1 MLTLKEKVML
11 VKVGGQKWISFLS
24 SCEDRIG
31 VSTGQVQRAACAGTK
46 HRPLAGGVSVGG
58 AVEDVHQWAVVNTS
72 SYS

>member
-1 MLTLKEKVML
+1 MDFIPIL
-11 VKVGGQKWISFLS
+11 LS
-24 SCEDRIG
+24 AIG